1 MKIKIII
8 ACLFSV
14 LFLNKSFAQDNAHY
28 VLDKLQQKFNSI
40 NDLTANLTQ
49 SVNGNLNLKGMVYY
63 KKENNLRFEFKN
75 ILLISD
81 GVTYWSYNQ
90 KDNKVVI
97 SDYESEGNKILSIRQ
112 IIYEYPED
120 CEMTTYELN
129 NQTVLE
135 LIPKDDTFQFKSIK
149 LFLNKDYL
157 INEAIID
164 DPAAGEVEIN
174 ISDYKL
180 NNNLPEALF
189 VFTPPEGSEIIDLR

>member
-1 MKIKIII
+1 MKIKLII
-8 ACLFSV
+8 ACLLSV
-14 LFLNKSFAQDNAHY
+14 LFLNKSFAQDNALN
-28 VLDKLQQKFNSI
+28 VLDKLQQKFSSI

>member
-1 MKIKIII
+1 M
-8 ACLFSV
+8 
-14 LFLNKSFAQDNAHY
+14 
-28 VLDKLQQKFNSI
+28 
-40 NDLTANLTQ
+40 
-49 SVNGNLNLKGMVYY
+49 
-63 KKENNLRFEFKN
+63 
-75 ILLISD
+75 
-81 GVTYWSYNQ
+81 
-90 KDNKVVI
+90 I

-120 CEMTTYELN
+120 CEMSTYELN

-149 LFLNKDYL
+149 LFLSKDYL

-180 NNNLPEALF
+180 NNNLTEALF
-189 VFTPPEGSEIIDLR
+189 QFTPSEGSEIIDLR

>member
-8 ACLFSV
+8 VCLFSV
-14 LFLNKSFAQDNAHY
+14 LFVNKSFAQDKAQD
-28 VLDKLQQKFNSI
+28 VLDKLQKKFSSI
-40 NDLTANLTQ
+40 NDLTANLSQ
-49 SVNGNLNLKGMVYY
+49 SVNRNLNLKGMVYY

-180 NNNLPEALF
+180 NNNLSEALF
-189 VFTPPEGSEIIDLR
+189 IFTPPEGSEIIDLR

>member
-8 ACLFSV
+8 ACILSV
-14 LFLNKSFAQDNAHY
+14 LFIKNSLGQDNAQD
-28 VLDKLQQKFNSI
+28 VLEKIQEKFNTI

-49 SVNGNLNLKGMVYY
+49 SVNGNVNLKGMVYY

-75 ILLISD
+75 ILLVSD

-112 IIYEYPED
+112 IIFDYPED
-120 CEMTTYELN
+120 CEMMTYESSGK
-129 NQTVLE
+129 TVLE
-135 LIPKDDTFQFKSIK
+135 LIPTNDTSSFNSIK
-149 LFLNKDYL
+149 LFLSSDYL
-157 INEAIID
+157 ITEALID
-164 DPAAGEVEIN
+164 DPAAGEIGID

-189 VFTPPEGSEIIDLR
+189 VFTPPEGSQVIDLR

>member
-8 ACLFSV
+8 VCLFSV
-14 LFLNKSFAQDNAHY
+14 LFVNKSFAQDKAQD
-28 VLDKLQQKFNSI
+28 VLDKLQKKFSSI
-40 NDLTANLTQ
+40 NDLTANLSQ

-180 NNNLPEALF
+180 NNNLSEALF

>member
-1 MKIKIII
+1 MKLKIII
-8 ACLFSV
+8 ACIVSV
-14 LFLNKSFAQDNAHY
+14 LFLNNSYGQDSAQD
-28 VLDKLQQKFNSI
+28 VLEKIQKKFNSI
-40 NDLTANLTQ
+40 NDLTANLTH
-49 SVNGNLNLKGMVYY
+49 SVNGNVNLKGMVYY

-81 GVTYWSYNQ
+81 GETYWSYNQ

-97 SDYESEGNKILSIRQ
+97 SDYENEGNKILSIRQ

-129 NQTVLE
+129 NQTVLG

-149 LFLNKDYL
+149 LFISKDYL

-164 DPAAGEVEIN
+164 DPAAGEVEIK
-174 ISDYKL
+174 ISEYKL

-189 VFTPPEGSEIIDLR
+189 IFTPPEGSEIIDLR

>member
-1 MKIKIII
+1 MKIKCII
-8 ACLFSV
+8 ACLISV
-14 LFLNKSFAQDNAHY
+14 LFLNNSFAQDNAKD
-28 VLDKLQQKFNSI
+28 VLDKLQQRFSSI

-157 INEAIID
+157 ISEAIID

-180 NNNLPEALF
+180 NNNLSEALF
-189 VFTPPEGSEIIDLR
+189 VFTPLEGSEIIDLR

>member
-8 ACLFSV
+8 VCLFSV
-14 LFLNKSFAQDNAHY
+14 LFVNKSFAQDKAQD
-28 VLDKLQQKFNSI
+28 VLDKLQQKFSSI
-40 NDLTANLTQ
+40 NDLTANLSQ

-164 DPAAGEVEIN
+164 DPAAGEVEIY

>member
-1 MKIKIII
+1 MKIKCIIV
-8 ACLFSV
+8 CLLSV
-14 LFLNKSFAQDNAHY
+14 LFLNNSFAQDSAQD
-28 VLDKLQQKFNSI
+28 VLDKLQQKFSSI

-97 SDYESEGNKILSIRQ
+97 SDYENEGNKILSIRQ

-149 LFLNKDYL
+149 LFLTKDHL

-164 DPAAGEVEIN
+164 DPAAGEVAIN

>member
-8 ACLFSV
+8 VCLFSV
-14 LFLNKSFAQDNAHY
+14 LFVNKSFAQDKAQD
-28 VLDKLQQKFNSI
+28 VLDKLQQKFSSI
-40 NDLTANLTQ
+40 NDLTANLSQ

-180 NNNLPEALF
+180 NNNLSEALF

>member
-14 LFLNKSFAQDNAHY
+14 LFLNKSFAQDNAHD
-28 VLDKLQQKFNSI
+28 VLDKLQQKFSSI
-40 NDLTANLTQ
+40 NDLTANLSQ

-157 INEAIID
+157 ISEAIID

-180 NNNLPEALF
+180 NNNLSEALF